1 MIIIEKALGKDN
13 IDEVVTLSR
22 EYRDREGGQSRA
34 RMYRILLIQDSK
46 HYPRDQIPS
55 K

>member
-22 EYRDREGGQSRA
+22 ECREKEGGW
-34 RMYRILLIQDSK
+34 SK
-46 HYPRDQIPS
+46 AYLPAAVTDAQ
-55 K
+55 

>member
-22 EYRDREGGQSRA
+22 EYREKEGGTYLSACMIPRA
-34 RMYRILLIQDSK
+34 NAQ
-46 HYPRDQIPS
+46 
-55 K
+55 

>member
-22 EYRDREGGQSRA
+22 ECREKEGGKLSFSVHDMMA
-34 RMYRILLIQDSK
+34 DE
-46 HYPRDQIPS
+46 
-55 K
+55 

>member
-22 EYRDREGGQSRA
+22 EFREREGGQYNELNVQKNVTDAQQQALST
-34 RMYRILLIQDSK
+34 
-46 HYPRDQIPS
+46 
-55 K
+55 

>member
-22 EYRDREGGQSRA
+22 EFREREGGQCRGSLYTHITDA
-34 RMYRILLIQDSK
+34 
-46 HYPRDQIPS
+46 
-55 K
+55 

>member
-22 EYRDREGGQSRA
+22 EYREKEAGESRLW
-34 RMYRILLIQDSK
+34 RYYTVTNIE
-46 HYPRDQIPS
+46 
-55 K
+55 

>member
-22 EYRDREGGQSRA
+22 EFREKEGGKFSV
-34 RMYRILLIQDSK
+34 
-46 HYPRDQIPS
+46 
-55 K
+55 

>member
-22 EYRDREGGQSRA
+22 DFREREGGR
-34 RMYRILLIQDSK
+34 SK
-46 HYPRDQIPS
+46 TYMGIYMTDASQQALYT
-55 K
+55 

>member
-22 EYRDREGGQSRA
+22 EFREQEGGQ
-34 RMYRILLIQDSK
+34 YRPYL
-46 HYPRDQIPS
+46 
-55 K
+55 

>member
-22 EYRDREGGQSRA
+22 DFREREGCQSKTYMEFYTTDA
-34 RMYRILLIQDSK
+34 SQQALYT
-46 HYPRDQIPS
+46 
-55 K
+55 